1 MAEIIPFPNHL
12 ANASVTAELMDDIL
26 HTSLE
31 LEIYQS
37 MRTGHFDCV
46 IIVDFYLLPL
56 SEQEALKKRDL
67 QTVCYYAEQIANKL
81 NLYK

>member
-1 MAEIIPFPNHL
+1 MAKIISFPNFP
-12 ANASVTAELMDDIL
+12 ASSNFTVEFLNDIL

-46 IIVDFYLLPL
+46 IVDFYLLPL
-56 SEQEALKKRDL
+56 SEQEALKKRNP
-67 QTVCYYAEQIANKL
+67 QTVCFYAEQLAKKMKI
-81 NLYK
+81 YK